1 MKNFKKQISDSF
13 DRGSEYY
20 ELNSNIQKNICI
32 ELLNFYKKISKS
44 NKNIQIENALDV
56 GCGSGFMTGQIN
68 KRENL
73 KKIHLIDISEK
84 MISKAKENLSEE
96 KFSFEVVDFDTFRN
110 YESYDFI
117 FSNMSLHWS
126 ENFSIFFL
134 YLLNQMPSGGSLVF
148 SIPTSIKFDFES
160 LEMGKDLIEELINTL
175 PDFNI
180 LERKIDVEKFF
191 FLSKKKKFKEKYK
204 KPLDFFLNLKS
215 IGANFNLKKTKKNIF
230 FLRRMN
236 SEITI
241 NYNIS
246 FFFIKKIRP

>member
-1 MKNFKKQISDSF
+1 MKNFKKKISNSF

-20 ELNSNIQKNICI
+20 ELNSNIQKNICV
-32 ELLNFYKKISKS
+32 ELLNFYKKISKL
-44 NKNIQIENALDV
+44 NKNFKIDNALDV
-56 GCGSGFMTGQIN
+56 GCGSGFMTSQIN

-96 KFSFEVVDFDTFRN
+96 KFSFEVVDFDTFKN

-117 FSNMSLHWS
+117 FSNMSFHWS
-126 ENFSIFFL
+126 ENFSIFFF
-134 YLLNQMPSGGSLVF
+134 YLLNQMPSDGSLIF

-175 PDFNI
+175 PDYNF
-180 LERKIDVEKFF
+180 LTRKIDTKKFYF
-191 FLSKKKKFKEKYK
+191 FSQKKKFKEKFK

-215 IGANFNLKKTKKNIF
+215 IGANLNLKKTKKNIF

>member
-44 NKNIQIENALDV
+44 NKNIQIENALDI
-56 GCGSGFMTGQIN
+56 GCGSGFMTSQIN
-68 KRENL
+68 KCENL

-126 ENFSIFFL
+126 ENFSIFF
-134 YLLNQMPSGGSLVF
+134 
-148 SIPTSIKFDFES
+148 
-160 LEMGKDLIEELINTL
+160 
-175 PDFNI
+175 
-180 LERKIDVEKFF
+180 
-191 FLSKKKKFKEKYK
+191 
-204 KPLDFFLNLKS
+204 
-215 IGANFNLKKTKKNIF
+215 
-230 FLRRMN
+230 
-236 SEITI
+236 
-241 NYNIS
+241 
-246 FFFIKKIRP
+246 FIY